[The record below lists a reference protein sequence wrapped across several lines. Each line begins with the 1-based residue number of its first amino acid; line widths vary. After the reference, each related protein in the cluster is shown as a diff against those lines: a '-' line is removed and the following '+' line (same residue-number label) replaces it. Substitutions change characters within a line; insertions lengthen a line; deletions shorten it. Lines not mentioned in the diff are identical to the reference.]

1 MSDPTPGPWKVR
13 KSPHGPRYLCVQIG
27 KDEAYTTLELE
38 PADARLMAAAPKLL
52 EALRDTSAKLSAC
65 RLVVNDPVARAE
77 MTASVNAAA
86 LAIATA
92 TGHKTV
98 SA

>member
-1 MSDPTPGPWKVR
+1 MSEPTPGPWKAR

-38 PADARLMAAAPKLL
+38 PADARLMAAAPEMLA
-52 EALRDTSAKLSAC
+52 ALRAVLNSDMAMREEDEGRVSEVLNEVRK
-65 RLVVNDPVARAE
+65 
-77 MTASVNAAA
+77 
-86 LAIATA
+86 AIAKA
-92 TGHKTV
+92 GARRETV